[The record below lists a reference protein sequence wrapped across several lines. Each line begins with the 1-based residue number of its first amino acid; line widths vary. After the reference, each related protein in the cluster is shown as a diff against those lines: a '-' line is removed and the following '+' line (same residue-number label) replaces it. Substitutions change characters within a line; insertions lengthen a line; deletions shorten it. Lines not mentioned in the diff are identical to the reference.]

1 MRSIS
6 NLNSVLVKNYAPGSD
21 TLAIIRELKKLGII
35 KSVAKAKGKSKA
47 KMIED
52 IKQPSD
58 MVGYTKTLGGSAAVS
73 TNQFPLRQ
81 IEAGMSQNQ
90 IEDIQRRNDA
100 TVAALRGEVQQQRLQ
115 DIEAQQGQR
124 FEDITK
130 LGGIMNPL
138 LERFRGSTFPAQ
150 ATGSDPIDPFANRRP
165 GVILLGDVPDVQEER
180 FTESLNEGGPEAV
193 EQQQTEVIASEE
205 PETIE
210 VPAARIQPQQK
221 IGGGRAELPEGVAFA
236 ELLGT
241 ETQKRREGIRAERE
255 KKEITKQQVADQ
267 FGLGKIPTKSSSKKA
282 VTDFYIALTD
292 AMGESE
298 ITNATKEEYLAEIN
312 KLLEIARNELTV

>member
-58 MVGYTKTLGGSAAVS
+58 MVGYTKTLDGSAAVS
-73 TNQFPLRQ
+73 SNEFPTRL
-81 IEAGMSQNQ
+81 ITPGMTQQQ
-90 IEDIQRRNDA
+90 IEDINRETQA
-100 TVAALRGEVQQQRLQ
+100 KLAVLRSEVEQQRL
-115 DIEAQQGQR
+115 
-124 FEDITK
+124 EDIRQTYE
-130 LGGIMNPL
+130 PL
-138 LERFRGSTFPAQ
+138 TRLANLTSERFRGAQEPGAGQRPNSFIQSTTIEQIEDTQDVPMSGTVNEGAPEATAEFATSTFP
-150 ATGSDPIDPFANRRP
+150 I
-165 GVILLGDVPDVQEER
+165 
-180 FTESLNEGGPEAV
+180 
-193 EQQQTEVIASEE
+193 EE

-221 IGGGRAELPEGVAFA
+221 IGGGRAELPEGVAFE

-255 KKEITKQQVADQ
+255 KKEITKQQAAEQ
-267 FGLGKIPTKSSSKKA
+267 LGLGKIPTKSSSKKA

-312 KLLEIARNELTV
+312 KLLEIARKELTV